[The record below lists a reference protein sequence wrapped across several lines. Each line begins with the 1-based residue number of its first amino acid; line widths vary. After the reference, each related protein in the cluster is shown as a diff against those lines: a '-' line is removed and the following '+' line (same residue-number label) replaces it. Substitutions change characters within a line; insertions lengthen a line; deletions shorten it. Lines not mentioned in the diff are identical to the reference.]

1 MHKYPLSPSI
11 IIYQLQV
18 RPCSKDIQHIY
29 ENTPFL
35 FTSREKIAF
44 FFLKLFST
52 MARSL
57 QLTEEEEN
65 LERESQRKKERAKKT
80 SFLNINCEI

>member
-1 MHKYPLSPSI
+1 MPKYPLSPSI

-18 RPCSKDIQHIY
+18 RPSSKDIQHVY

-35 FTSREKIAF
+35 FTSKENFAF
-44 FFLKLFST
+44 FFLKLFIA

-57 QLTEEEEN
+57 QLTGEEEN
-65 LERESQRKKERAKKT
+65 LERERERKRAA
-80 SFLNINCEI
+80 